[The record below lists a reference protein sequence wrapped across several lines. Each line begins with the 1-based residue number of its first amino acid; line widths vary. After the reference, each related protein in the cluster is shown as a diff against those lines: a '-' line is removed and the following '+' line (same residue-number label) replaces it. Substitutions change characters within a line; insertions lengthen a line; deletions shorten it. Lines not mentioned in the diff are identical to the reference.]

1 MCESYTGHWKKAGGC
16 WEGVKKE
23 ERKKKEDQK
32 KTPKDFGEL
41 QKDVEFL
48 NKLSAMESFDR
59 NKPRVNKCQDIKD
72 IAGQT
77 LQHLKH
83 END

>member
-1 MCESYTGHWKKAGGC
+1 MTKKGN
-16 WEGVKKE
+16 
-23 ERKKKEDQK
+23 DK
-32 KTPKDFGEL
+32 KTPRDFGEL

-48 NKLSAMESFDR
+48 NKLRAMESFDR

-72 IAGQT
+72 IAGET

-83 END
+83 ENNQTK

>member
-1 MCESYTGHWKKAGGC
+1 MT
-16 WEGVKKE
+16 
-23 ERKKKEDQK
+23 KKEDKK
-32 KTPKDFGEL
+32 KTAKDFGEL

-72 IAGQT
+72 IAGET

-83 END
+83 ENKQVSYQLSRKEQN

>member
-1 MCESYTGHWKKAGGC
+1 MISLVVIEW
-16 WEGVKKE
+16 
-23 ERKKKEDQK
+23 KKKEDEK
-32 KTPKDFGEL
+32 KTPRDFGEL

-72 IAGQT
+72 IVGET

-83 END
+83 ETD